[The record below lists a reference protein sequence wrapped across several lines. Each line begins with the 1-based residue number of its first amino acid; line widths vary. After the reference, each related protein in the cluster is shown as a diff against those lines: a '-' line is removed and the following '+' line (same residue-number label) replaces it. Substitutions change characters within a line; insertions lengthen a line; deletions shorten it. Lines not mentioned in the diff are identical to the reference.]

1 MKRALAKKTVD
12 PKTLPPIRIKK
23 CPPTVEEAILA
34 AQGLTDDLD
43 HQAEIAAGFMDVSIE
58 DVRPLVAKAA
68 AEAAATETRV
78 VASRNGAERA
88 VVVERTRTRT
98 PIPTGAARPAIKL
111 EPRAR
116 AAGAVVVERTRPRIQ
131 LTPRVR
137 TFDLT
142 RQPA

>member
-1 MKRALAKKTVD
+1 MKRAQSKKAFD

-23 CPPTVEEAILA
+23 CPPTIEEAILA

-43 HQAEIAAGFMDVSIE
+43 HQAEIAAGFMDVTVDE
-58 DVRPLVAKAA
+58 VRPMVAKAA

-88 VVVERTRTRT
+88 VVVERARPRTI
-98 PIPTGAARPAIKL
+98 IPTGSARPSVTM
-111 EPRAR
+111 EPRNR
-116 AAGAVVVERTRPRIQ
+116 GGAVVVERTRPRIQ